1 MKKERVQKLLSN
13 AGACSRRKAEK
24 HIQNGSVT
32 VNGEKVSLGDKATR
46 KDSIF
51 LNGKEIEFDERKYLA
66 LHKPPNVLSTLSTP
80 SNKETIKSYID
91 IEERVYPCGRLDYDA
106 EGLLILTNDG
116 DFANKIMHPRYKKQK
131 EYLVTTTRPLNIRFT
146 PHTVNLK
153 DGDVT
158 INYFEKKSRHT
169 YTIRIHEGRNHIVK
183 RICQSFNSNVEKLVR
198 TKIGPVS
205 LDIRQGETR
214 PLTKKEIEK
223 LQT

>member
-13 AGACSRRKAEK
+13 AGVCSRRKAEK

-51 LNGKEIEFDERKYLA
+51 LNGKEIEFDDRKYLA

-131 EYLVTTTRPLNIRFT
+131 EYLVTTTRPINIQFT

-158 INYFEKKSRHT
+158 INYFEKKSRDR
-169 YTIRIHEGRNHIVK
+169 YLLRIHEGRNHIVK
-183 RICQSFNSNVEKLVR
+183 RICQSFNANVEKLVR